1 MHKKAVLKSVLAAV
15 LIVTLLLS
23 VVVNSILGKYVGTFS
38 GQASL
43 SRLFGNVFNNT
54 MIKLDVVLSK
64 SVSEGQTPIYARGEA
79 VTFSSVTVH
88 YQNNPSQTLNST
100 QYTVTGADTSTTGY
114 KTITVSYTEA
124 GNGTISTNLLIKVV
138 DVASIMVTPLQNT
151 YNVGDTI
158 NISDF
163 QIKAITNEGT
173 VTEIKDSSFLI
184 LSNVDTAT
192 KGTKNVTVTYNDGK
206 VVLTATCA
214 IEVMNLT
221 LLTGNKEHAMRWFFD
236 GNFCVSGWAHLRDEY
251 LYLGYANFVGQTYP
265 APNGETVTGFNTDWK
280 TLDNG
285 SVIESNNGATLIGLS
300 AYIGENRYDLTID
313 NALPYTTV
321 GINCVAGYDTPFLGF
336 GYYIDYDT
344 TTLQYSPIAKVYTTD
359 DPGYVDLNYDL
370 KNSYY
375 GYCGQYNGHAL
386 TQFTCYDFEPGKQ
399 YQVNWVVVFEDGI
412 QPLSTWTVNM
422 KEADE
427 NDAAFIDTDKPNVNV
442 ILMAGQSNMFGASP
456 LTQSI
461 LDTYQD
467 VTFDNV
473 FINYRNINFNL
484 DMTMST
490 FYGGNGFNTY
500 NLKIGGADG
509 IHFGPELPLA
519 VALATNATFKD
530 EQWYIIKYAPAGT
543 GLAAQWNTP
552 CVLDGQNV
560 SSLTDDM
567 INFIQG
573 AIDTLSVS
581 YDVKIRSFMW
591 MQGEGDT
598 GDLTTANAY
607 AGNERHL
614 VTRVRTAFAA
624 YATRHKDAATVPG
637 SGIAFIDAG
646 IAYYKNGINGWTY
659 AEAVNNGKISN
670 AYWWCS
676 PVAVDE
682 NTIPVSGPF
691 KYKGY
696 PFLTDLWD
704 EMQGTYVQTYTPTIK
719 NQESNNMIANSI
731 YIDTHHLLSKL
742 EASDEEKAQYIYDTD
757 KTDGAHYATS
767 SMLALGELYFSCLHY
782 LITQE

>member
-15 LIVTLLLS
+15 LIVTLLPS

-54 MIKLDVVLSK
+54 MTNLEVVLNK
-64 SVSEGQTPIYARGEA
+64 EGTEGQTPIYARGEA

-88 YQNNPSQTLNST
+88 YQSNPSKALNST

-114 KTITVSYTEA
+114 KTITVSYTET

-173 VTEIKDSSFLI
+173 VTEIKDSSFLT
-184 LSNVDTAT
+184 LSSVDTAT

-221 LLTGNKEHAMRWFFD
+221 LLEIDYTAQNDGYMYDGSYHRMWWFAPGNYMVSEWKAYPKITDQIDESVLEEYGPNEEKIYGFEKDWHLIQRQQKEAPSVFELNTQKYGD
-236 GNFCVSGWAHLRDEY
+236 GILIDF
-251 LYLGYANFVGQTYP
+251 T
-265 APNGETVTGFNTDWK
+265 
-280 TLDNG
+280 
-285 SVIESNNGATLIGLS
+285 SNNNWYG
-300 AYIGENRYDLTID
+300 LTID
-313 NALPYTTV
+313 NALPYTTL
-321 GINCVAGYDTPFLGF
+321 GINCVVGYDAPVLGF
-336 GYYIDYDT
+336 GCYIDNDLSTLKYNPPAIVYDDSNRYLYDSDGNLT
-344 TTLQYSPIAKVYTTD
+344 YDMCWDYGIYNGYALTTLT
-359 DPGYVDLNYDL
+359 L
-370 KNSYY
+370 
-375 GYCGQYNGHAL
+375 
-386 TQFTCYDFEPGKQ
+386 YDFKPGQQ

-473 FINYRNINFNL
+473 FINYRNINFNP

-500 NLKIGGADG
+500 TLNIGGADG

-519 VALATNATFKD
+519 VALATNDAFKD

-607 AGNERHL
+607 AGNERNL
-614 VTRVRTAFAA
+614 VTRVRSAFAA
-624 YATRHKDAATVPG
+624 YATRHPNATTVPG

-646 IAYYKNGINGWTY
+646 IAYYKDGVNVWTC
-659 AEAVNNGKISN
+659 AEQVN
-670 AYWWCS
+670 A
-676 PVAVDE
+676 
-682 NTIPVSGPF
+682 
-691 KYKGY
+691 
-696 PFLTDLWD
+696 
-704 EMQGTYVQTYTPTIK
+704 
-719 NQESNNMIANSI
+719 
-731 YIDTHHLLSKL
+731 
-742 EASDEEKAQYIYDTD
+742 
-757 KTDGAHYATS
+757 
-767 SMLALGELYFSCLHY
+767 
-782 LITQE
+782 